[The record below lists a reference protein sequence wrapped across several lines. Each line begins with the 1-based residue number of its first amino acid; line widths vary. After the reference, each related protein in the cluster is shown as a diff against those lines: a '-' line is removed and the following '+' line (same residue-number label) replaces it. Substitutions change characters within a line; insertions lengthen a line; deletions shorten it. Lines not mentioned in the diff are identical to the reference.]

1 MLFLDD
7 QPTADQYIVFHKDYN
22 TMLNTISSC
31 SQRARQA
38 LCEEIHRGGAESA
51 RRAIRKVIR
60 EVEESPLTE
69 LLDRASRLGNSWKPT
84 CESDPTSGFIL
95 RMLEPLFN
103 RLDAIRLAQF

>member
-1 MLFLDD
+1 
-7 QPTADQYIVFHKDYN
+7 
-22 TMLNTISSC
+22 MLNTISSR

-38 LCEEIHRGGAESA
+38 HREEIRRGGAESA

-60 EVEESPLTE
+60 EMEESTLTE

-84 CESDPTSGFIL
+84 SESDPTSGFIL

-103 RLDAIRLAQF
+103 RPDTIRLAKF